1 MGQTQKISTQ
11 LEQPFKVEGK
21 VRTLFAEGELIMPI
35 NHLIVPKE
43 FRSTMKEIMKFCSLI
58 ENKIDLPPIEIND
71 KNLIID
77 GNKRYYAYLRLGYQK
92 VRVVRQQN
100 GSDIFSSHEFSI
112 VNIHS

>member
-1 MGQTQKISTQ
+1 MEQAQKISTHSI
-11 LEQPFKVEGK
+11 QPIKVEGK
-21 VRTLFAEGELIMPI
+21 VKTLFAEGELIMPI

-43 FRSTMKEIMKFCSLI
+43 FRSTMNDIMKFCSLI

-100 GSDIFSSHEFSI
+100 GSDIFSNNEFSI
-112 VNIHS
+112 LNIHS